1 MIVQTSHLNG
11 GMTTH
16 TFVTIGM
23 TTYCHSN
30 NGRETLVFPARM
42 RNGGY
47 EIAEFSEIL
56 DTNLVNKI
64 NKIVEG

>member
-1 MIVQTSHLNG
+1 MVVQKSQINN

-23 TTYCHSN
+23 KTYCHSN
-30 NGRETLVFPARM
+30 NGVETLVFPARM
-42 RNGGY
+42 KNDGY
-47 EIAEFSEIL
+47 EIADFSEIL
-56 DTNLVNKI
+56 DNNLVSKI